1 MFKVAILLPLFNGQK
16 FLSEQISSI
25 ACQSDVLFRIFISDD
40 GSNDNSIHIAEKFS
54 HIVTFIPRPA
64 PCNSA
69 GLSFLQLIHDV
80 DFNGYDFV
88 AFSDQDDIW
97 LPRKLK
103 RAVDML
109 EKHSADGYSANDIA
123 FWPDGRCVTS
133 IKSLPQKKYDHYF
146 ESIGRGCSYVIRSSA
161 LQQFKDEV
169 LVKGIPRV
177 NHLMHDWLIYAY
189 CRERNLK
196 WFADDYI
203 ALLYR
208 QHFNNVL
215 GVNHGFKG
223 IFARFKLIRSGWYR
237 EEISNIFNITKPAY
251 DVTDVLSKSWILKN
265 FNNTRRSFSHRLF
278 LLIYVLVFKF

>member
-1 MFKVAILLPLFNGQK
+1 
-16 FLSEQISSI
+16 
-25 ACQSDVLFRIFISDD
+25 
-40 GSNDNSIHIAEKFS
+40 
-54 HIVTFIPRPA
+54 
-64 PCNSA
+64 
-69 GLSFLQLIHDV
+69 
-80 DFNGYDFV
+80 
-88 AFSDQDDIW
+88 
-97 LPRKLK
+97 
-103 RAVDML
+103 
-109 EKHSADGYSANDIA
+109 
-123 FWPDGRCVTS
+123 
-133 IKSLPQKKYDHYF
+133 
-146 ESIGRGCSYVIRSSA
+146 VIRSSA